1 MTLIVNGALQYLANF
16 LSREKEVAQT
26 FDTLPPS

>member
-1 MTLIVNGALQYLANF
+1 MTLIVSGALKYIANS